1 MAFGKTDIFYRFL
14 PFRNSLVYCLFMTF
28 FVISCK
34 TMHLP
39 TEETGFQTDPFLAN
53 LLGENIGAAGKEILS
68 QPDKYRLQ
76 IIYIQINRD
85 SANQPSFKTYHYHVN
100 PDFYFYPASTV
111 KMPIAFTALEKLN
124 KLHIS
129 GLNKYTPMFTDSV
142 YPGTPAVTEDSSAVS
157 RKPSIAQYIKKIFLV
172 SDNDAANR
180 LYEFNGQQY
189 LNETLHNKGY
199 RKTDILHRLDIS
211 LPEDQN
217 RHTNPVHFVSEG
229 REIYA
234 QPEMYNPDPYPVRH
248 DSIGK
253 SYMHDGKQINEPLDF
268 SQKNRAPLGDLI
280 HILQSAIFPDA
291 VPEKQRFH
299 LTEDD
304 YHFLY
309 RYMSEFPPE
318 SSHPTYDPSE
328 FPPAY
333 AKFLLLGGE
342 PVAKIPP
349 YLRIF
354 SKSGWAYGF
363 LTDISY
369 VADFKH
375 QVEFMLAAT
384 LFVNSDGVLN
394 DDKYDYDSIGK
405 PFMKKL
411 GEIIYQY
418 ELKRPKK
425 YLPDLSR
432 YKLSYGK
439 KVF

>member
-1 MAFGKTDIFYRFL
+1 
-14 PFRNSLVYCLFMTF
+14 
-28 FVISCK
+28 
-34 TMHLP
+34 MHLP
-39 TEETGFQTDPFLAN
+39 EKDSGFQTDDHLATV
-53 LLGENIGAAGKEILS
+53 LWDHADPATKNIIS

-76 IIYIQINRD
+76 VIYIQINRD
-85 SANQPSFKTYHYHVN
+85 SANRPSFNEYHYHVN

-124 KLHIS
+124 QLHIS
-129 GLNKYTPMFTDSV
+129 GLNKYTAMFTDSV
-142 YPGTPAVTEDSSAVS
+142 YPGTSAVTGDSAAANG
-157 RKPSIAQYIKKIFLV
+157 KPSIAQYIKKIFLV

-189 LNETLHNKGY
+189 LNETLHEKGY
-199 RKTDILHRLDIS
+199 EKTAILHRLDIS

-217 RHTNPVHFVSEG
+217 RHTNPVRFEAGG

-234 QPEMYNPDPYPVRH
+234 QPEMYNPDPYPVR
-248 DSIGK
+248 DDLIGK
-253 SYMHDGKQINEPLDF
+253 SYMDDGELINEPLDF
-268 SQKNRAPLGDLI
+268 SQKNRVPLTDLI
-280 HILQSAIFPDA
+280 HILQSVIFPDA
-291 VPEKQRFH
+291 VPKKQRFD

-304 YHFLY
+304 YCFLY
-309 RYMSEFPPE
+309 RFMSEFPTE
-318 SSHPTYDPSE
+318 SRHPFYNAAE

-333 AKFLLLGGE
+333 AKFLLLGGD
-342 PVAKIPP
+342 PGFKIPS

-363 LTDISY
+363 LTDVVY

-375 QVEFMLAAT
+375 HVEFMLAAT

-405 PFMKKL
+405 PFMKNI
-411 GEIIYQY
+411 GQIIYNY
-418 ELKRPKK
+418 ELKRPRK

-432 YKLSYGK
+432 YKVSYDNK
-439 KVF
+439 AD